1 MHALLPML
9 IDIIFLILIVM
20 AVFKGISRGFIVA
33 VFSLLAF
40 IIGLAAALK
49 LSAVVAV
56 RLQEKMNVSGF
67 WLPFL
72 SFLIVFVAV
81 VLLVRLG
88 ASLLKKVVSIA
99 FLGWADSLAGI
110 VLYAIMY
117 LMAFS
122 IILFFATRVGLI
134 SAHAQA
140 ASVTY
145 SFIEPFGP
153 KVMNFLGKA
162 IPFFSHMFSDLRR
175 FFQGVSH
182 KAA

>member
-1 MHALLPML
+1 ML
-9 IDIIFLILIVM
+9 IDLIFLILIVF
-20 AVFKGISRGFIVA
+20 AIFKGISRGFIVA

-56 RLQEKMNVSGF
+56 HLHEKMNVSGF

-72 SFLIVFVAV
+72 SFLIVFIAV
-81 VLLVRLG
+81 VLLIRVG

-110 VLYAIMY
+110 ILYAIMY

-122 IILFFATRVGLI
+122 VILFFATRLGLI
-134 SAHAQA
+134 SPSAQA
-140 ASVTY
+140 ASRTY

-153 KVMNFLGKA
+153 KVMSWLGKA
-162 IPFFSHMFSDLRR
+162 VPFFSHMFSDLTR
-175 FFQGVSH
+175 FFQGFSH
-182 KAA
+182 KTR

>member
-1 MHALLPML
+1 ML
-9 IDIIFLILIVM
+9 IDLIFLILM
-20 AVFKGISRGFIVA
+20 ALAIFKGISKGFIVA

-49 LSAVVAV
+49 LAAVVAV
-56 RLQEKMNVSGF
+56 HLHEKMNVSGF

-72 SFLIVFVAV
+72 SFLIVFIAV
-81 VLLVRLG
+81 VLIIRLG
-88 ASLLKKVVSIA
+88 AALLKKAVSIA

-122 IILFFATRVGLI
+122 VILFFATRLGFI
-134 SAHAQA
+134 SASVQA
-140 ASVTY
+140 SSHTY

-153 KVMNFLGKA
+153 TVMNWLGKA
-162 IPFFSHMFSDLRR
+162 IPFFSHMFSDLSR
-175 FFQGVSH
+175 FFERVSQQGR
-182 KAA
+182 